1 MTFTLPPRPSKPRE
15 TGITSIIDFGPD
27 TFGWTGPRG
36 VKDLL
41 DCAADHIDYA
51 KIYALNSLLMPAD
64 TLREIVALYRDAGVL
79 PYAGGIY
86 LEYALQEDEVDEA
99 LAHLKTLGLDRMEL
113 SENYV
118 ELTDEQRTR
127 LLDKLQGAGFE
138 VIYEFGR
145 KNPEEPLP
153 IDELEEIVLGMLDR
167 DIHHIIFEQS
177 EFDAMEAANPK
188 AVDDLRQR
196 NWFKQ
201 LLIEGDPYRFPKQ
214 HADLIQRF
222 GPEVNLA
229 NIPPGHAL
237 RIAQF
242 RYGIGRA
249 VNYSIIHAR
258 SI

>member
-1 MTFTLPPRPSKPRE
+1 MAFSLPPRPPKPRE

-27 TFGWTGPRG
+27 TFGWTGPQG
-36 VKDLL
+36 ITDLL
-41 DCAADHIDYA
+41 DCAAEHIDYA
-51 KIYALNSLLMPAD
+51 KIYALNSLLLPPD
-64 TLREIVALYRDAGVL
+64 TLREIVTLYRDAGVL

-86 LEYALQEDEVDEA
+86 LEYALQEDAVDDA
-99 LAHLKTLGLDRMEL
+99 LAHLKTLGLDRLEL

-118 ELTDEQRTR
+118 ELTGDQRSA
-127 LLDKLQGAGFE
+127 LLDRLQGAGFE

-153 IDELEEIVLGMLDR
+153 LDELESMVKGMLDR
-167 DIHHIIFEQS
+167 GIHHIIFEQS
-177 EFDAMEAANPK
+177 EFDAMESADPK
-188 AVDDLRQR
+188 SVDDLAGR
-196 NWFKQ
+196 NWFKH
-201 LLIEGDPYRFPKQ
+201 LIIEGDPYRFPKQ
-214 HADLIQRF
+214 HAGLIQRF

-229 NIPPGHAL
+229 NIPAGHAM

-249 VNYSIIHAR
+249 VDYSVIHAR